1 MESEGTRTKSDEP
14 LNISRASRQYVFAQN
29 GEEYLDCLNGS
40 THVGH
45 CHPQVCN
52 TSYSITFSLIYS
64 LLSISLVLAFLVSI
78 TTVVLL

>member
-1 MESEGTRTKSDEP
+1 MDSEDKRTKLDGP

-45 CHPQVCN
+45 CHPQVSD
-52 TSYSITFSLIYS
+52 TSK
-64 LLSISLVLAFLVSI
+64 
-78 TTVVLL
+78 